1 VTVSSANHIN
11 GTMSI
16 LDGLGRVVNAQSI
29 DVTGTKQIPLE
40 MSNLS
45 SGVYLLEIN
54 AGGSRSVKQFV
65 VK

>member
-1 VTVSSANHIN
+1 
-11 GTMSI
+11 
-16 LDGLGRVVNAQSI
+16 
-29 DVTGTKQIPLE
+29 VTGTKQIPLE